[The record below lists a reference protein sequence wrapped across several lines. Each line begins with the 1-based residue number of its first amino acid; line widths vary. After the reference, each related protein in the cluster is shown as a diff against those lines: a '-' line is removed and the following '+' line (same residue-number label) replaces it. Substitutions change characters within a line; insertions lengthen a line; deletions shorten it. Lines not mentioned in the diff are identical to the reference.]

1 MVTTAGTDG
10 ADTLKGTTG
19 DDVFIGKGGNDAIVG
34 QEGSDVIFAGAGN
47 DRISGD
53 NLAYYL
59 GPDPDGLNSDH
70 DYGPYWNSPD
80 FQPGNN
86 LIFAGAGNDTVLAG
100 FGADTV
106 FGGAGDDYL
115 IGYGSIPTHGAD
127 LVEDRTNFLFGG
139 AGNDTLEG
147 GAANDHLN
155 GGAGRDT
162 LIGGLGADT
171 LTGGAGR
178 DIFKFGIV
186 QFFSDG
192 GIGPGKRDVIT
203 DFHHGQ
209 DKIDLTGYHNFIS
222 PPQGQPNSIFL
233 GTHGF
238 EASFGV
244 QVRYDIVGCNTV
256 VQVYS
261 PLGYRNADDAP
272 TVPTG
277 PDEEIQLSGV
287 HHLVAGDFILPPGT
301 GDYATIA

>member
-19 DDVFIGKGGNDAIVG
+19 DDVLIGKGGNDAIVG

-171 LTGGAGR
+171 LTGGAGADR
-178 DIFKFGIV
+178 FT
-186 QFFSDG
+186 FS
-192 GIGPGKRDVIT
+192 IGDLSSDPAATDTIT
-203 DFHHGQ
+203 DFSSADG
-209 DKIDLTGYHNFIS
+209 DLIDLS
-222 PPQGQPNSIFL
+222 
-233 GTHGF
+233 
-238 EASFGV
+238 
-244 QVRYDIVGCNTV
+244 
-256 VQVYS
+256 
-261 PLGYRNADDAP
+261 GYRAAGSNAF
-272 TVPTG
+272 
-277 PDEEIQLSGV
+277 S
-287 HHLVAGDFILPPGT
+287 FIGT
-301 GDYATIA
+301 GSFAKHAGELRLDTSGTSQTVYGDIDGDGIADFSLNVSKSAGTLIAADFVL